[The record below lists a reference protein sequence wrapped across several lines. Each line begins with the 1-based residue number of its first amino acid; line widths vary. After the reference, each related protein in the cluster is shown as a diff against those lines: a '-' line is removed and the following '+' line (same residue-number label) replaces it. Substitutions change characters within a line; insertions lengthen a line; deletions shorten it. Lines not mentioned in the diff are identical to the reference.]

1 MQKKLTFAL
10 LIAILISTSFSIKR
24 TIYVVGVSEG
34 KNGYEGI
41 LANLTV
47 EVKEGSGRV
56 FSYTMPL
63 TKIDTQA
70 SARIAKEVS
79 CEILNLNC
87 SKYDFYYIIKA
98 PSPIIGGPSA
108 GAAMTIATL
117 ACLLNVS
124 LKNDTVITGTINPDW
139 SIGLVGGIPYKMEA
153 ASKVAKNFII
163 PVGIEEEDGINLKEE
178 AEELGLNLYKAF
190 DIRDAFKIFTGYE
203 IKEKK
208 VEAKV
213 NLSLYKKAM
222 KEVYLSF
229 YSTINKSKADN
240 ETLELIEK
248 AENLS
253 KEGKYYSATSFL
265 VRAKN
270 RIYKQFLED
279 NYEKLND
286 YIESLDNSI
295 NEIEEKIEN
304 AKIDSIFDVDALVIA
319 ISRLYDAKE
328 SLREAGEEVITSEKI
343 KKVAYAYVRYE
354 TVKAWLSMLNFFK
367 GNYSVNF
374 SESKLENLAAEKLQ
388 EAYTTISY
396 ATAITGYDQF
406 DIEKASEAFDEGEY
420 VYSIFESVKAKAIAN
435 LFIALALTKEED
447 YNKQEELLKE
457 IANDSIKLV
466 ESQGIIPILGL
477 SYLEYSETFNE
488 TTGRLIFLSYSKEFS
503 KLSLEIAKELNKN
516 ITIKSNFEIEKVSK
530 SINIEKII
538 KVVILPI
545 ISFITGLFLGIL
557 IKRPKVG
564 NRIKK
569 KTAKKLRKVTKPK
582 RKTKRI
588 LRK

>member
-117 ACLLNVS
+117 SCLLNVS
-124 LKNDTVITGTINPDW
+124 LKNDTIITGTINPDW

-240 ETLELIEK
+240 KTLELIKK

-270 RIYKQFLED
+270 RIYEQFLED

-328 SLREAGEEVITSEKI
+328 SLREAEEEVITSEKI

-374 SESKLENLAAEKLQ
+374 SEGKLENLAAEKLQ

-406 DIEKASEAFDEGEY
+406 DIEKASEAFDKGEY

-488 TTGRLIFLSYSKEFS
+488 TTDRLIFLSYSKEFS

-545 ISFITGLFLGIL
+545 ISFITGLFLGTL